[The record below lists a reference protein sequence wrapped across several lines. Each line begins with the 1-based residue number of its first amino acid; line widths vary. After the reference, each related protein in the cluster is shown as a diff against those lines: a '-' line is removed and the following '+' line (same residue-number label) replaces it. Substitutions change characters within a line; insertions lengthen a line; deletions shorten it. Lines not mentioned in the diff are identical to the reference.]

1 MIKRFAKIGLL
12 LIAFLIITGASA
24 YLTLTFIIKSEDTVV
39 VPELLGKDVVYALE
53 LLTDLGLNTKIG
65 GSEYNDS
72 YPKNHVI
79 LQDPGAGAE
88 IKKGRDI
95 RILLSKGPNVIT
107 MPNVIGLPLR
117 QARLVVE
124 ESGLCLGSET
134 FVFADE
140 RFNQDIVLAQSPNY
154 GNLVARDSCANLLVN
169 RGPRARA
176 YQMLDL
182 KGLSL
187 DEAVVLI
194 ERSHLQVGR
203 FSYAYQPGQSDNI
216 IVGQYPKSGYRVL
229 EKSAVNLVVNR
240 KPGTRQHADSDSG
253 LNSGFFQYKLDAG
266 FLKKHILIR
275 LDSMGI
281 SSELFNSFMSPGE
294 ELWLL
299 VPTTSAATLFLYED
313 GELVQTQVINTP

>member
-12 LIAFLIITGASA
+12 LIAFLMVTGASA

-39 VPELLGKDVVYALE
+39 VPDLLGKDVVYCLE

-65 GSEYNDS
+65 GSAYDDS
-72 YPKNHVI
+72 HPKNHVI
-79 LQDPGAGAE
+79 LQDPNPGAE

-95 RILLSKGPNVIT
+95 RILLSKGPKIIT

-117 QARLVVE
+117 QARLVLE
-124 ESGLCLGSET
+124 ESGLCLGNET

-140 RFNQDIVLAQSPNY
+140 RINKDTVLSQNPTY
-154 GNLVARDSCANLLVN
+154 GNMVERDGCVHLLVS

-203 FSYAYQPGQSDNI
+203 FSYTYQPGQSENI
-216 IVGQYPKSGYRVL
+216 IVGQYPKSGYRIL
-229 EKSAVNLVVNR
+229 EKSAVDLVVNR
-240 KPGTRQHADSDSG
+240 KPGSPKKADADPEQYA
-253 LNSGFFQYKLDAG
+253 GFFQYKLEAG
-266 FLKKHILIR
+266 FLKKHIQVR
-275 LDSMGI
+275 LDSMGV
-281 SSELFNSFMSPGE
+281 SSELFNNFMSPGE

-299 VPTTSAATLFLYED
+299 VPTTNVATLFLYEN
-313 GELVQTQVINTP
+313 GELVRTQVFNTP

>member
-12 LIAFLIITGASA
+12 LIAFLMITGASA

-39 VPELLGKDVVYALE
+39 VPNLLGKDVVYSLE

-65 GSEYNDS
+65 GSDYNDS

-79 LQDPGAGAE
+79 LQDPGPGAE
-88 IKKGRDI
+88 IKKDRDI
-95 RILLSKGPNVIT
+95 RILLSKGPKVIT

-124 ESGLCLGSET
+124 ESGLCLGNET
-134 FVFADE
+134 VVFADE
-140 RFNQDIVLAQSPNY
+140 RIVKDIVLSQNPFY
-154 GNLVARDSCANLLVN
+154 GKLVERDRCAKLLVS

-203 FSYAYQPGQSDNI
+203 FSYSYHPGQPDNI
-216 IVGQYPKSGYRVL
+216 IVGQHPKSGYRIL
-229 EKSAVNLVVNR
+229 ERSPVDLVVNR
-240 KPGTRQHADSDSG
+240 KPGSSQTASSEPG
-253 LNSGFFQYKLDAG
+253 LQSGFFQYKLDAG
-266 FLKKHILIR
+266 FLKKHVQIR

-281 SSELFNSFMSPGE
+281 SSELYNDFISPGE

-299 VPTTSAATLFLYED
+299 VPTTSIATLFLYED
-313 GELVQTQVINTP
+313 GELIKTQVINTP

>member
-12 LIAFLIITGASA
+12 LIAFLVVTGASA

-39 VPELLGKDVVYALE
+39 VPDLLGKDVVYSLE
-53 LLTDLGLNTKIG
+53 LLSDLGLNTKIG

-79 LQDPGAGAE
+79 LQDPSPGAE

-95 RILLSKGPNVIT
+95 RVLLSKGPKVIT

-124 ESGLCLGSET
+124 ESGLCLGNET

-140 RFNQDIVLAQSPNY
+140 RVNKDIVLSQNPTF
-154 GNLVARDSCANLLVN
+154 GNLVERDHCANLLISQ
-169 RGPRARA
+169 GPRARA

-203 FSYAYQPGQSDNI
+203 FSYSYHPGQSDNI
-216 IVGQYPKSGYRVL
+216 IVAHYPKSGYRIL
-229 EKSAVNLVVNR
+229 ERSAVDLVVNR
-240 KPGTRQHADSDSG
+240 KPGSRQQVSSDTG
-253 LNSGFFQYKLDAG
+253 LHSGFFQYKVDAG
-266 FLKKHILIR
+266 FLKKHIQVR
-275 LDSMGI
+275 LDSLGV
-281 SSELFNSFMSPGE
+281 SSELYNNFMSPGE
-294 ELWLL
+294 ELWVL

-313 GELVQTQVINTP
+313 GELVKTQVINEP